1 MFLPPAGD
9 DRGYVTVEAAVV
21 FTAITAVIGV
31 VITGV
36 MTLATYLSA
45 VGMARDAAR
54 AAALGDGESARTI
67 VAAADPDA
75 QVTVSG
81 AVSQTATAQPAVTA
95 QDGDS
100 LDLLTVTVVVPGR
113 LFDIS
118 ATAVIVNEPD

>member
-1 MFLPPAGD
+1 MPWKLNSPATVGD
-9 DRGYVTVEAAVV
+9 DRGFVTVEAALV
-21 FTAITAVIGV
+21 FTAITAVIGA

-36 MTLATYLSA
+36 MTLAAYLSA

-54 AAALGDGESARTI
+54 AAALGDGASAHTV
-67 VAAADPDA
+67 VAAAHPEA

-81 AVSQTATAQPAVTA
+81 STPRRGSSGH
-95 QDGDS
+95 DGDD

>member
-54 AAALGDGESARTI
+54 AAALGDGASARTI

-75 QVTVSG
+75 QVMVSG
-81 AVSQTATAQPAVTA
+81 AVSQTAAAQPAVTA

>member
-1 MFLPPAGD
+1 MFLPSAGD

-54 AAALGDGESARTI
+54 AAALGDGASARTI

-75 QVTVSG
+75 QVMVSG
-81 AVSQTATAQPAVTA
+81 AVSQTAAAQPAVTA

>member
-1 MFLPPAGD
+1 MRSPTVGD
-9 DRGYVTVEAAVV
+9 DRGFVTVEAALV
-21 FTAITAVIGV
+21 FTAITAVVGV

-54 AAALGDGESARTI
+54 AAALGDGASAQTV
-67 VAAADPDA
+67 VAAADPEA

-81 AVSQTATAQPAVTA
+81 AGSRQGTSGQDNDAT
-95 QDGDS
+95 
-100 LDLLTVTVVVPGR
+100 DLLTVTVVVPGR

>member
-1 MFLPPAGD
+1 MFLPSAGD

-54 AAALGDGESARTI
+54 AAALGDGASARTI

-75 QVTVSG
+75 QVKVSG
-81 AVSQTATAQPAVTA
+81 AVSQTAAAQPAVTA

-100 LDLLTVTVVVPGR
+100 LDLLTVTVMVPGR

>member
-54 AAALGDGESARTI
+54 AAALGDGASARTI

-81 AVSQTATAQPAVTA
+81 AVPQTATAQPAVTA